1 MPRRGVVLRAVVAG
15 VFLLL
20 ELPLLLPLI
29 VGSVVMALVVRV
41 RALGNPLN
49 RA

>member
-1 MPRRGVVLRAVVAG
+1 VLAG
-15 VFLLL
+15 LFLLL
-20 ELPLLLPLI
+20 ELGLLLPLI
-29 VGSVVMALVVRV
+29 VASATMALVVRV